1 MRGAVLC
8 QEALGRARRGVRW
21 PGRPGSALAAPSL
34 SFPMRKTGL
43 MIPTSCRA
51 VRKLGVAKS

>member
-8 QEALGRARRGVRW
+8 QEALGGGVRW
-21 PGRPGSALAAPSL
+21 PGRAGSALAAPSL

>member
-8 QEALGRARRGVRW
+8 QEALGGACAG
-21 PGRPGSALAAPSL
+21 PDGPGSALAAPSL

>member
-1 MRGAVLC
+1 MRGQCCV
-8 QEALGRARRGVRW
+8 RRRSAGACAG
-21 PGRPGSALAAPSL
+21 PDGPGSALAAPSL